1 MLTKDYYV
9 YIMANKKNG
18 TIYTGVT
25 NGLKK
30 RIWQH
35 RKKIFDGFTKKY
47 DVDKLVYYELFND
60 IELAIKRE
68 KQLKKWKRNWKIAL
82 IEKDNPCW
90 KDLYDNLVNF

>member
-35 RKKIFDGFTKKY
+35 KEKIFEGFTKKY